1 MNEQGSVNQDAKTP
15 VRRQLRAARK
25 DLGPAELATRAERL
39 AQYLGEVIPEGSAVA
54 GYLPMPGEPDLRPFL
69 RVHADRGGIVY
80 LPVVTDP
87 LGRVLEWVNWTQETV
102 LQRSTFLPV
111 DEPVGDRLSTA
122 ELRARYEGR
131 LAQDRRPA
139 GPEQDQRLT
148 VLVPGLAVDD
158 DGARLGQGGGFYD
171 TAFGPAE
178 DSLSPGAP
186 AVPAVSADQHL
197 IPTRP
202 IRFIAVVH
210 ASEVLAPG
218 SFPVEPHDLRV
229 DAIVTERGATQI
241 RPL

>member
-1 MNEQGSVNQDAKTP
+1 MIEQEPANQDAKAP
-15 VRRQLRAARK
+15 VRRKLRAERQN
-25 DLGPAELATRAERL
+25 LGPAELAARAERL
-39 AQYLGEVIPEGSAVA
+39 ARFLREIVPEGSAVA

-69 RVHADRGGIVY
+69 RQHAEHGGIVY

-111 DEPVGDRLSTA
+111 DEPIGERLSTA
-122 ELRARYEGR
+122 ELRARYEGG
-131 LAQDRRPA
+131 LAQEWRHK
-139 GPEQDQRLT
+139 PEQDHRLT
-148 VLVPGLAVDD
+148 VLVPGLAVDE

-178 DSLSPGAP
+178 DSTRPGAP
-186 AVPAVSADQHL
+186 ASPPVSTDQHL
-197 IPTRP
+197 VPTRP

-210 ASEVLAPG
+210 AAEVLAPG

-229 DAIVTERGATQI
+229 DAIVTERGATRL